1 MTWDEFVIKVGEGK
15 VNLDELD
22 HVFDM
27 YRQYKTATPKIQK
40 IVEYLLETG
49 ADSETNLQD

>member
-15 VNLDELD
+15 VAPDELD
-22 HVFDM
+22 HVLKM

-40 IVEYLLETG
+40 IVEHLLETG
-49 ADSETNLQD
+49 AEIETNPQD